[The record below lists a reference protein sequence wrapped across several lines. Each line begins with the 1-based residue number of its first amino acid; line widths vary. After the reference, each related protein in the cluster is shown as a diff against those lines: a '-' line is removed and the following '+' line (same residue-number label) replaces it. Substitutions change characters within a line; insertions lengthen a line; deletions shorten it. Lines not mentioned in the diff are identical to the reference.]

1 MPILLTLFQ
10 KIAKEG
16 RFSNSFYETSITVI
30 SKLDKDFKK
39 ENDRPIFQITIDA
52 NFFKTIVTNHI

>member
-1 MPILLTLFQ
+1 MPILKLFQ

-30 SKLDKDFKK
+30 SKPDKDFKK
-39 ENDRPIFQITIDA
+39 ENDRPIFQINIGA
-52 NFFKTIVTNHI
+52 NIFKTIVTNHI

>member
-1 MPILLTLFQ
+1 MSILLELFQ

-30 SKLDKDFKK
+30 SKLDKDCKK
-39 ENDRPIFQITIDA
+39 ENDRPILQITIDA
-52 NFFKTIVTNHI
+52 NLFKTIVTNHI